1 MWSMKPGAK
10 LARKSLRR
18 RLRHREM
25 NRFLGVFGY
34 YTSILDLREFVT
46 NIPMTEGGGDDS
58 VPPHSYVD
66 LMGKSENHC
75 IRYIP

>member
-1 MWSMKPGAK
+1 MSVSQLATNPQRKHLKSMGLNESVPW
-10 LARKSLRR
+10 
-18 RLRHREM
+18 
-25 NRFLGVFGY
+25 VFGY

-46 NIPMTEGGGDDS
+46 NIPMTEQGGDDS